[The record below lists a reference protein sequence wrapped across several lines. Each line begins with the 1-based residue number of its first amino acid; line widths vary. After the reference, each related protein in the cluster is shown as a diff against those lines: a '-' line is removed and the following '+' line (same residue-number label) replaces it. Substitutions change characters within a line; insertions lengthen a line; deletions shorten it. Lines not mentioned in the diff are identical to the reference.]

1 MNVPIYTYIV
11 IMGLIYFLG
20 LEKEIN
26 VFMLNI
32 FKSIGAIIE
41 IVITVYYIFITK
53 FYTMYINHINEKGN
67 TSKSSVIII

>member
-11 IMGLIYFLG
+11 IMVLIYFLG

-41 IVITVYYIFITK
+41 IVITTYYVFITK
-53 FYTMYINHINEKGN
+53 FYTMYINHKNEKGS